1 MNKTIISIKC
11 ENNLVFINAENQL
24 ASIEFTSEKQNI
36 IFLLLKIKIRL
47 WKRAIIDI
55 FRL

>member
-55 FRL
+55 FRI